1 MEQNLLIQDNIYYV
15 GVNDRTKD
23 LFENMWPLP
32 YGISYNSYLLVDKDM
47 VTLIDTVDI
56 SFFSIFLK
64 KIRGIIGDRKINYLV
79 INHMEP
85 DHSGAIALI
94 HQYYP
99 DIVIVGNKLT
109 FGMIEGYYG
118 VKGNS
123 YLIADGDCIDLG
135 YHKLCFYITPMVH
148 WPETMM
154 TFDEATGILFS
165 GDAFGSFGA
174 LNGSFLDTKI
184 DTSLFQ
190 DEMER
195 YYSNII
201 GKYGSPVQKAL
212 NKLRDVPVKIL
223 CSTHGPVWTGDNVQK
238 VVATYN
244 RLSLYEAEENGVVI
258 AYASMYGNTIIL
270 AETIAAELAEKGVKT
285 IKMYDVSKTNASYIL
300 RDIFKYK
307 GLIVGCPTYNGQI
320 YPDMESL
327 LSKIAIREIK
337 NRYFCYFGS
346 FTWASAAVK
355 RMTKWAEATHLDL
368 IGCPVEMK
376 QAMNNVT
383 RDKAIELADEIAAK
397 LLNK

>member
-1 MEQNLLIQDNIYYV
+1 MEQNLLIQNNIYYV

-32 YGISYNSYLLVDKDM
+32 YGISYNSYLLLDKDM

-94 HQYYP
+94 RQYYP

-135 YHKLCFYITPMVH
+135 YHKLRFYITPMVH

-201 GKYGSPVQKAL
+201 GKYGLPVQKAL
-212 NKLRDVPVKIL
+212 NKLCDVPVKIL
-223 CSTHGPVWTGDNVQK
+223 CSTHGPIWTGDNVQK

-337 NRYFCYFGS
+337 NHYFGYFGS

-355 RMTKWAEATHLDL
+355 RMTKWAESTHLDL

-383 RDKAIELADEIAAK
+383 RDKAIELADEMAAK

>member
-94 HQYYP
+94 RQYYP

-118 VKGNS
+118 VKGNN

-135 YHKLCFYITPMVH
+135 YHKLRFYITPMVH

-201 GKYGSPVQKAL
+201 GKYGLPVQKAL

-376 QAMNNVT
+376 QAMNNIT
-383 RDKAIELADEIAAK
+383 RDKAIELADEMAAR